1 MKILNRDLKKRII
14 TISHK
19 YHLSH
24 LGSVLTAV
32 DIIEDIYSK
41 MDIHRDKFILSSG
54 HAGLAQYVVIE
65 KHQGKN
71 AEDIFKHHGV
81 HPDRCKECFIWA
93 STGSLG
99 HGIGIAVGMAL
110 ANRNRNIY
118 CLISDGECAEGSVW
132 ESLRVANEQ
141 KLDNLN
147 VYVNH
152 NNYGAYKYINN
163 DELILKLN
171 TYAPNLM
178 NHVQTNFDDFPFL
191 KGQDAHYKV
200 MNWQEY
206 KLALRILDDDPVR
219 EDMDRLEE
227 AVY

>member
-1 MKILNRDLKKRII
+1 MSITNKDLKKRII
-14 TISHK
+14 TISYTHK
-19 YHLSH
+19 LSH
-24 LGSVLTAV
+24 LGSNLTAV
-32 DIIEDIYSK
+32 DIIADIYSK

-81 HPDRCKECFIWA
+81 HPDRCKECYLWA

-118 CLISDGECAEGSVW
+118 CLISDGECSEGSVW
-132 ESLRVANEQ
+132 EAFRIIKEQ
-141 KLDNLN
+141 DLTNLSIYLN
-147 VYVNH
+147 FN
-152 NNYGAYKYINN
+152 GWAAYK
-163 DELILKLN
+163 E
-171 TYAPNLM
+171 TYLGSMPTENVE
-178 NHVQTNFDDFPFL
+178 HTNVNDFPFL

-200 MNWQEY
+200 MTDQEY
-206 KLALRILDDDPVR
+206 QQALEILD
-219 EDMDRLEE
+219 
-227 AVY
+227 A

>member
-1 MKILNRDLKKRII
+1 MSITNKDLKKRII
-14 TISHK
+14 TISYENK
-19 YHLSH
+19 LSH
-24 LGSVLTAV
+24 LGSCLTAV
-32 DIIEDIYSK
+32 DIIADIYSK

-81 HPDRCKECFIWA
+81 HPDRCKDCYLWA

-132 ESLRVANEQ
+132 EGFRIIRELNIE
-141 KLDNLN
+141 NLKVYCN
-147 VYVNH
+147 VN
-152 NNYGAYKYINN
+152 GWAAYKEI
-163 DELILKLN
+163 DEDTFIWN
-171 TYAPNLM
+171 TLPEFVESYETEVEQL
-178 NHVQTNFDDFPFL
+178 PFL

-206 KLALRILDDDPVR
+206 KEALKILD
-219 EDMDRLEE
+219 
-227 AVY
+227 A